1 MKRVF
6 AFLWAFAVFAIGAA
20 AQTGPDSHPNLNFL
34 SAEDRITPPA
44 PERAQ
49 MNRYVDCPVSY
60 SLGQAEVS
68 IPIVEMAS
76 RQLTVPVSL
85 SYDGS
90 GIHVDDISG
99 TVGLGWLFQAGGS
112 ITREVSCLP
121 DEHTPDFIVPE
132 VTAGGNFSPLL
143 YLASGA
149 DTDYD
154 RYSYSFC
161 GYSGSFYRLPI
172 TPGGNKHIVPT
183 EVTDLVIEENS
194 GGFRITDPS
203 GVRYYFTLTE
213 TSSRYMGSDDPNAP
227 ILNATGPG
235 SYSIDTI
242 TSWHLTRIESA
253 DGRDWIT
260 ISYEHL
266 PSFTNISHSD
276 YRSFS
281 FPYWHMQDGGYVYS
295 FDGALEFNP
304 PVDSR
309 EWSYTTTSS
318 WSPFVPSKIEYAGG
332 SMELAYEHS
341 TPPSGSLLLSRR
353 SYPRELSSII
363 LKDASGYVVQRWEL
377 EYDSSGD
384 GRALLS
390 SVSRKERNG
399 SVDERWSMEYISPQT
414 VMDERSVDL
423 FGYYNGA
430 ANGRKTFLRP
440 FDNDNLVPFSSTNRS
455 YNATL
460 AQCLSLRSITTLSG
474 SRTKYYYE
482 PNSISADDQSDIFT
496 TIEIGQRIRKI
507 VTTDLSS
514 GTETLVREREF
525 QYENPGCTVPVYA
538 FRSGAYIHV
547 TEWNTPAD
555 GTMLHNWW
563 GPQSPL
569 RICKVTYSDKSNLPG
584 VPLESAR
591 IFYRKV
597 TERISVPG
605 SGPVKTVWEYDGS
618 SAVCTGGG
626 SIWHPSDAHDDAH
639 TLYSSLPGN
648 HFHQRVPSTMHT
660 FWETSHSLLPL
671 GYHLTDT
678 NKPSL
683 GQPVR
688 VTRYRRTPNG
698 TEVIASREEYQ
709 YEEAMRR
716 IQTGMHVEIK
726 LSFSTSSMY
735 DQQNVWCPEDFDQRQ
750 VDRKI
755 VHRRLKNTTL
765 TEYLDDGSPITTR
778 TSYLYD
784 KSNRS
789 SFTGT
794 ANDSGGT
801 MSITYPTM
809 PTAPSYQ
816 VPFPEMGSILSPR
829 LTIQVFGDDPGRIY
843 SRYSIFPDELAAL
856 DAASGTSVY
865 AWAQSLLDMGYRKSV
880 GEEVIVGGGIVS
892 GNTIQLDPQAATG
905 TANSIS
911 GRYVTWAPV
920 TPADT
925 TGITLVKPSKIEVW
939 RKEKGDLSGY
949 LDVGPTVRY
958 SRYDRWGNPLEIEQ
972 DGQPAKIYLWGYK
985 GLRPVAEIAASVA
998 NAGTGYT
1005 QVRSAIGASTVDA
1018 IATALNGPSSTQ
1030 FTQIRSGAGTAFP
1043 DAQVSL
1049 FAYRLPFGLS
1059 LAEDPSGRKTTYEY
1073 DAAGRLSGVK
1083 DEDGKLV
1090 EGYLYELTR
1099 GGQSQGQPNRILSL
1113 RYTAGSA
1120 TTLPTSIASALTA
1133 SAASLPAMKD
1143 VVYLDGLGRS
1153 VQQVSVGASTGSR
1166 DIVTPVVPDFLDHED
1181 ARTYLPYP
1189 AATSSSTYGSF
1200 RTDALTAQQTYYN
1213 GLYGTGSKTYG
1224 ENVYELSSRG
1234 RVTETSLPGITERST
1249 LATKASPGGYLP
1261 ILSFDSA
1268 TQNLSASGYHAAGRF
1283 TVTTTEGADGS
1294 LTESWT
1300 DEFGTPVL
1308 ERVRIKE
1315 EDASTGAP
1323 AQWAETCYVKDR
1335 RGRVLC
1341 VIPPEEFVRLR
1352 TQAGLNA
1359 ATVSSFSAEHC
1370 YTYAYDGR
1378 DRVVNRHLP
1387 DQALETLSYNDA
1399 DLVTSKERT
1408 AADGTGTETFV
1419 TDYDVFNRPVKEKY
1433 RYGSGNTITLIRYA
1447 YDTARDTLAVGG
1459 FTRSVPSFVSMS
1471 GIATTSDKDA
1481 RLKGLKTAELVRILP
1496 AGESETA
1503 MTSDNNAQYIAR
1515 SYHYDKKGNVI
1526 QVAESRPDVG
1536 VTARTSSQYGFAG
1549 NVLKTRQTADLPAA
1563 GGGGTVTV
1571 LLDESFSYDTRLR
1584 PTSHSAKLTSGGTAG
1599 SLAVFNH
1606 QHDALGRPYVAM
1618 RLIANAMDVTTDTY
1632 TIQGWLKNSSGPSFE
1647 ETFFYDSPS
1656 RTATNALPG
1665 KAGLITEW
1673 TSWQKGTTANGAAAQ
1688 SDTYAYEYDGAG
1700 RLLASTRYS
1709 GNTSSSLGT
1718 LTERNIAYDRN
1729 GSLLS
1734 LKRYGASS
1742 GTAAADSLSFTY
1754 TGMKRSGYSYDAHG
1768 NVTADPVSGT
1778 ALAWNV
1784 IGLPSSVSDG
1794 TDTAR
1799 RVYAADGTLLAVYS
1813 GTTGTEGRVR
1823 IGNFDIL
1830 SSSSGALTLESATW
1844 EGGRL
1849 LPGTGN
1855 DKILYHI
1862 TDHLGSVR
1870 VVKDGTGAVLQRFD
1884 YYPFGSVS
1892 GSWSS
1897 STDPSQPTLRYRFS
1911 GKEIAGQNVDASL
1924 VASALAGTPA
1934 AAAGTPYLDFGA
1946 RLYDPRS
1953 ASWLSQDPMAE
1964 KYYAYSPYSYCAGNP
1979 VSFVDPKGKRR
1990 WPVNETYNNFTR
2002 RHENNFGAPR
2012 GLTRTHGGLDINFSG
2027 GGDTDLGAP
2036 IYATHDGIVTRI
2048 VSIESGD
2055 RDAGGNR
2062 VQITSEDGTIS
2073 TYYMHLN
2080 SIEEEITIGA
2090 VITEGQ
2096 RIGAMGGSGSGRTD
2110 AYSSHLH
2117 YELRIN
2123 GELVN
2128 PIDNGDLIDPQLLI
2142 APSVDGGILESAII
2156 TEEAPILPVFEN
2168 LLQLIL

>member
-1 MKRVF
+1 
-6 AFLWAFAVFAIGAA
+6 
-20 AQTGPDSHPNLNFL
+20 
-34 SAEDRITPPA
+34 
-44 PERAQ
+44 

-112 ITREVSCLP
+112 ITREVACRP

-172 TPGGNKHIVPT
+172 TPGGNKHIVPA
-183 EVTDLVIEENS
+183 EVTDLVIEEVL

-203 GVRYYFTLTE
+203 GVRYFFTLSE

-276 YRSFS
+276 YRSIS

-384 GRALLS
+384 GRALLL
-390 SVSRKERNG
+390 SVSRKDRNG
-399 SVDERWSMEYISPQT
+399 TVDERWSMEYISPQT
-414 VMDERSVDL
+414 FMGERSVDL

-460 AQCLSLRSITTLSG
+460 VQCLSLRSITTLSG

-482 PNSISADDQSDIFT
+482 PNSISADGQSDIFT

-1447 YDTARDTLAVGG
+1447 YDTDRDTLAVGG

-1632 TIQGWLKNSSGPSFE
+1632 TIQGWLKSSSGPSFE
-1647 ETFFYDSPS
+1647 ETLFYDTPS
-1656 RTATNALPG
+1656 RTATDALPG

-1673 TSWQKGTTANGAAAQ
+1673 TSWQKGTTANGAASQ
-1688 SDTYAYEYDGAG
+1688 SDTYAYEYDGTR
-1700 RLLASTRYS
+1700 RLVGSSRYS
-1709 GNTSSSLGT
+1709 GTSTSPLAT
-1718 LTERNIAYDRN
+1718 LTEKDIAYDRN

-1754 TGMKRSGYSYDAHG
+1754 TGTKRSGYSYDAHG
-1768 NVTADPVSGT
+1768 NVTADPIGGT

-1784 IGLPSSVSDG
+1784 IGLPMSVSDG
-1794 TDTAR
+1794 TDTTR

-1823 IGNFDIL
+1823 IGSFDIL
-1830 SSSSGALTLESATW
+1830 SSSTGALSLESAGW

-1849 LPGTGN
+1849 LPGTGY

-1862 TDHLGSVR
+1862 TDHLGSLR
-1870 VVKDGTGAVLQRFD
+1870 VVKDGTGAVRQRFD
-1884 YYPFGSVS
+1884 YYPFGSIS

-1897 STDPSQPTLRYRFS
+1897 STNPSQPSLRYRFS
-1911 GKEIAGQNVDASL
+1911 GKEIAGQNVDASP

-1953 ASWLSQDPMAE
+1953 ASWLSQDPLAE
-1964 KYYAYSPYSYCAGNP
+1964 KYYGISPYAYCAG
-1979 VSFVDPKGKRR
+1979 D
-1990 WPVNETYNNFTR
+1990 PVNLVDLKGN
-2002 RHENNFGAPR
+2002 HPVVFGLISAS
-2012 GLTRTHGGLDINFSG
+2012 I
-2027 GGDTDLGAP
+2027 DLGTQ
-2036 IYATHDGIVTRI
+2036 IGVKMLK
-2048 VSIESGD
+2048 GD
-2055 RDAGGNR
+2055 DFNGAIKK
-2062 VQITSEDGTIS
+2062 VDWTSVITSGFT
-2073 TYYMHLN
+2073 
-2080 SIEEEITIGA
+2080 GA
-2090 VITEGQ
+2090 VSPKKTLDKIVIGVVLVADAAIDSSIDVKFQVVGHPNEEKAKPVANAAIDAVVGVVGVQVGETVKNVVTTGLKNEASSQATATLTKQTKQQAKQLAEFAAKKGVQFAEGQ
-2096 RIGAMGGSGSGRTD
+2096 VV
-2110 AYSSHLH
+2110 SSAAKGT
-2117 YELRIN
+2117 
-2123 GELVN
+2123 GE
-2128 PIDNGDLIDPQLLI
+2128 ILLNM
-2142 APSVDGGILESAII
+2142 PV
-2156 TEEAPILPVFEN
+2156 EAPKEPLR
-2168 LLQLIL
+2168 LQLQGQYYNPSSFGYIF